1 MSAATKQA
9 ESVSAVAKAAW
20 VVSAAVVQAET
31 AQAEQAESTMTA
43 LAKKL
48 EASSTVVEEPDAAEK
63 AGARQD
69 RGGRG

>member
-9 ESVSAVAKAAW
+9 ESVSAVAKAVW
-20 VVSAAVVQAET
+20 VVSDAIMQAET
-31 AQAEQAESTMTA
+31 AQAEQAESAITA

-48 EASSTVVEEPDAAEK
+48 EASSTVVEEPDAAKK
-63 AGARQD
+63 AGARQV